1 MRGIGSSGRKLRL
14 RSVGSV
20 QLSGTVYVK
29 GGLAG
34 RAEGLN
40 WLFLVPYILSLS
52 SWIVKT
58 RLDLKMPWQAAS
70 TVTVCSVVASFLV
83 L

>member
-20 QLSGTVYVK
+20 QLSGTVHVK

-34 RAEGLN
+34 RAEGLHCIGYF
-40 WLFLVPYILSLS
+40 LFSLPN
-52 SWIVKT
+52 V
-58 RLDLKMPWQAAS
+58 
-70 TVTVCSVVASFLV
+70 
-83 L
+83 

>member
-34 RAEGLN
+34 RAEGKN
-40 WLFLVPYILSLS
+40 WLFLVLVLVSYPLSL
-52 SWIVKT
+52 
-58 RLDLKMPWQAAS
+58 P
-70 TVTVCSVVASFLV
+70 
-83 L
+83 